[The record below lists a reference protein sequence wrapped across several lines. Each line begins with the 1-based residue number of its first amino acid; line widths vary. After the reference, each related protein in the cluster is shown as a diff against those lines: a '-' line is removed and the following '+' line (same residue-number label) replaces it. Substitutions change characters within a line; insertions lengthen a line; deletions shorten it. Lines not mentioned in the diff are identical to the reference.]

1 MALVT
6 ALVVA
11 VTSFASLLGARAS
24 GVVASFPLIGA
35 ALGVF
40 AHRAHGPRAAVAV
53 LRGMTSAL
61 FAFAFF
67 FLVVGLTI
75 QRAGVVLA
83 FAAATLAAL
92 VVQSATLRL
101 ARGAPPGAAA

>member
-1 MALVT
+1 
-6 ALVVA
+6 
-11 VTSFASLLGARAS
+11 
-24 GVVASFPLIGA
+24 
-35 ALGVF
+35 
-40 AHRAHGPRAAVAV
+40 
-53 LRGMTSAL
+53 MTSAL